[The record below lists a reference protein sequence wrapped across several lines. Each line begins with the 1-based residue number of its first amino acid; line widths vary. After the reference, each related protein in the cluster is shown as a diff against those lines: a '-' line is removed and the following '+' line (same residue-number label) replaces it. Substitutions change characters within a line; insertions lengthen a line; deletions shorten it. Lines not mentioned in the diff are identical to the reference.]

1 MEIDYKK
8 YDKICATGIQWLI
21 YNRRKNTNHTICFTS
36 INSVDTEDKW
46 LLNIANG
53 VRILEDTKIYV
64 HINIVDYLSLKYQ
77 QGFKFLKYT
86 FNPQKFCVINGFDF
100 ENELVQS
107 FEETRA
113 ILCRI
118 YKEYYKREK

>member
-21 YNRRKNTNHTICFTS
+21 YNRRKNTNHTICFTG
-36 INSVDTEDKW
+36 INSIDTEDKW

-53 VRILEDTKIYV
+53 MHILEDTKIYV
-64 HINIVDYLSLKYQ
+64 HINIADYLSLKYR
-77 QGFKFLKYT
+77 QGFKFLKYA
-86 FNPQKFCVINGFDF
+86 FNPQKFCIINGFEF

-107 FEETRA
+107 FNETRA
-113 ILCRI
+113 ILCHI
-118 YKEYYKREK
+118 YKEYYKRGK

>member
-21 YNRRKNTNHTICFTS
+21 YNRRKNTNHTICFIG

-53 VRILEDTKIYV
+53 VRILEDTKIS
-64 HINIVDYLSLKYQ
+64 YLDSGATTQKYR
-77 QGFKFLKYT
+77 QGFKFLKYA
-86 FNPQKFCVINGFDF
+86 FNPQKFCIINGFDF